1 MTWSWWDLEWTAP
14 LQTDLIEDDRDSER
28 GIVITELII
37 CIILYYVTIYI
48 WHPAYISVCYVVISE
63 FGLSVTGARNCSAS
77 CECTPR
83 QQTTVTLVKLL
94 IWSGLMCSLGNY
106 RVEGFLLCFLSY
118 WYLSQE
124 MSVCWGPGRSKS
136 FGM

>member
-1 MTWSWWDLEWTAP
+1 MGATGQRRTLSLH
-14 LQTDLIEDDRDSER
+14 
-28 GIVITELII
+28 VCVVTELII

-83 QQTTVTLVKLL
+83 QQTTVMYVCVLVERIMLGFNHHFCKQVEKL
-94 IWSGLMCSLGNY
+94 CSLCIFY
-106 RVEGFLLCFLSY
+106 FSKHPLLVNT
-118 WYLSQE
+118 
-124 MSVCWGPGRSKS
+124 M
-136 FGM
+136 